1 MTDALGG
8 AFDATTRCPGCSA
21 SMRSLAL
28 EQTPHGEVVVDLCVR
43 CHALWFDAFESVRL
57 TPAATL
63 ALFEAVRV
71 AAEPVRAEQKSLAC
85 PRCRAGLVE
94 TRDLRHTTRFVYWRC
109 PRGHGRFTPF
119 VQFLREKDFL
129 RPLAPRDIER
139 LRSTS
144 GPFAA
149 RAAVRLSICPAT
161 RAAPTA
167 RGRSRRSM
175 SAPPRP
181 PCARWTNARRHPRA
195 SMSTDW
201 PMRCSVPARPD
212 AAPEVRSTS
221 SRPGSRCSPRG
232 CQDGDAPHAHRPF
245 RPAAPHYN
253 VMVLQNGLPS

>member
-1 MTDALGG
+1 MALVTDALGG
-8 AFDATTRCPGCSA
+8 AFDATTRCPGCGA
-21 SMRSLAL
+21 SMGSLAL

-119 VQFLREKDFL
+119 VQFLREKDLL

-139 LRSTS
+139 LKVHVRSIRCTGCGAPVDLS
-144 GPFAA
+144 RDARCPYCAGPIEAFDVGAA
-149 RAAVRLSICPAT
+149 TATVRALEERTASPA
-161 RAAPTA
+161 RIDVDGLADALLGA
-167 RGRSRRSM
+167 GASRR
-175 SAPPRP
+175 
-181 PCARWTNARRHPRA
+181 RA
-195 SMSTDW
+195 ESPLDLVETGL
-201 PMRCSVPARPD
+201 
-212 AAPEVRSTS
+212 EVLASW
-221 SRPGSRCSPRG
+221 RPGW
-232 CQDGDAPHAHRPF
+232 
-245 RPAAPHYN
+245 
-253 VMVLQNGLPS
+253 